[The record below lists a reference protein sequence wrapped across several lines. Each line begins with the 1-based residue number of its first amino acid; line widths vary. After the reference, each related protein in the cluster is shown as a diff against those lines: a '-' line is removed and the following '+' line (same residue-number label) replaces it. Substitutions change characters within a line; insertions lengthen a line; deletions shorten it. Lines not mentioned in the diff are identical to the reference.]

1 MFDRLGSLLSDYLDN
16 EDTEQDIFSNTKTT
30 KNKQEKSNQE
40 FTQEEQNTSNK
51 ENKKEY
57 SNKTEQ
63 TQNTKNQNNQNKTF
77 KFDTGK
83 QQKEKYTRE
92 NEHYFTKKSIV
103 YSQQLIQDFTTL
115 CVPVGSSLEKC
126 KSSYKNLLRK
136 YHPDKHTDN
145 LKDQKDAT
153 EITAKINTAFNNIK
167 GWYST
172 QK

>member
-16 EDTEQDIFSNTKTT
+16 EDTEQDIFSNNESQKKQADKNSSEDFAKDSFKT
-30 KNKQEKSNQE
+30 EKSK
-40 FTQEEQNTSNK
+40 TQTTENK
-51 ENKKEY
+51 EEY
-57 SNKTEQ
+57 TRR
-63 TQNTKNQNNQNKTF
+63 TF

-83 QQKEKYTRE
+83 QQKEK
-92 NEHYFTKKSIV
+92 FTTNNNQNFIKKSVV
-103 YSQQLIQDFTTL
+103 YSQQLIEDFTTL

-167 GWYST
+167 GWYLT
-172 QK
+172 KK